1 MIKLGLI
8 LVSLLFASTSYGK
21 HHEET
26 YRGMDLSKNFG
37 IQFEVCTL
45 RDGKSMASV
54 DRINSKIAS
63 VMTEIN
69 AKGSVLRM
77 KPFYA
82 HGSTSNPSPDFIDL
96 IVGPMDEIGAIWT
109 DFLASDGGP
118 KVYGEFQNAAKC
130 HNKLAYGVPKLTKV
144 DEMMSTDERVITLN
158 WCTPK
163 EGVSMAQ
170 LRAKHASW
178 LAANQDGFKAA
189 SWSVL
194 VPRQGAGTAQGRYAH
209 MNVFTSLKQ
218 MFANEEWIANGGGNA
233 GLSDYYSSYADC
245 DGDSS
250 YTAEYIYKPS
260 N

>member
-82 HGSTSNPSPDFIDL
+82 HGSTSNPGPDFIDL
-96 IVGPMDEIGAIWT
+96 IVAPMDEIGAIWT
-109 DFLASDGGP
+109 DFLATDGGS
-118 KVYGEFQNAAKC
+118 KVFGEFQNAAKC

-178 LAANQDGFKAA
+178 LAANQDAFK
-189 SWSVL
+189 
-194 VPRQGAGTAQGRYAH
+194 GA
-209 MNVFTSLKQ
+209 
-218 MFANEEWIANGGGNA
+218 
-233 GLSDYYSSYADC
+233 
-245 DGDSS
+245 
-250 YTAEYIYKPS
+250 
-260 N
+260 